1 MTHAT
6 PAALYAKSA
15 DRDWECDSVMPQAAL
30 DLVCTI
36 FFILDVEK
44 YTNNCVHL
52 EEGISLAINI
62 RTGLILCH
70 VFQKLINACA
80 KNEAQK
86 SQNDCTLLFKKYSPS
101 LECLLA
107 KVLNLASINQQ
118 MLQTLF
124 KEGEHITK

>member
-62 RTGLILCH
+62 RTGLYCVI
-70 VFQKLINACA
+70 FF
-80 KNEAQK
+80 E
-86 SQNDCTLLFKKYSPS
+86 S
-101 LECLLA
+101 
-107 KVLNLASINQQ
+107 
-118 MLQTLF
+118 
-124 KEGEHITK
+124 